1 MTKTT
6 AATCERMDEPMVK
19 ATVYL
24 RDGQVLTVTANDFID
39 LYASLKDVEQDIVQ
53 IIGRTIRVADMRQGK
68 E

>member
-1 MTKTT
+1 
-6 AATCERMDEPMVK
+6 MVK

-24 RDGQVLTVTANDFID
+24 RDGQVLTVTANDFIG

-53 IIGRTIRVADMRQGK
+53 LIGRTIRVADMRQGK